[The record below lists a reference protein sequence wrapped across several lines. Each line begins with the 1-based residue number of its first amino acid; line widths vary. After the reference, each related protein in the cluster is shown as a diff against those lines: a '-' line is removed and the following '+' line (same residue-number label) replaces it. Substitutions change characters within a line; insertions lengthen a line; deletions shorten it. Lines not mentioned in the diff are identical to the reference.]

1 MSRASIES
9 EINKYESMLSSS
21 RNELGKLKEKLRDV
35 NEFKAKFNSQYSEF
49 TSNMG
54 RRKKKTATVS
64 YMANNIK
71 CAKKYYDK
79 MNNLLNSAHYNDI
92 ESKISDMASNITSVI
107 TDTEMKISNVEGKI
121 RSYESTLSSLRSQL
135 ASCED

>member
-1 MSRASIES
+1 MSRASIQS
-9 EINKYESMLSSS
+9 RINTYESMLASC
-21 RNELGKLKEKLRDV
+21 RNELVELKNKLKDV
-35 NEFKAKFNSQYSEF
+35 NEFKTKFNNQYSEF

-64 YMANNIK
+64 YMATNIK

-79 MNNLLNSAHYNDI
+79 MNNFLNSAHYNDI

-107 TDTEMKISNVEGKI
+107 TDTEMKISNVERKI
-121 RSYESTLSSLRSQL
+121 RSYESTLSSLRRQL
-135 ASCED
+135 ASYKD